1 MKNFLKSIMV
11 SFFVGATFLASPAN
25 ALTSDAV
32 NSAGFSKLS
41 ETEKAEIIKMVA
53 DKATTKETVISTSTE
68 DRVEKWVKIG
78 SNIGQGLA
86 GAAKEVGVAV
96 NDFSQT
102 PVGQLTMLLI
112 VWHMIGAQLIH
123 VLGGILIWIIG
134 ISIIRFMINKSYPC
148 KITYSKEVKNMF
160 GNYVIERKDPIA
172 MSGEDAGGWL
182 FAYACV
188 LIAGLVAIF
197 TF

>member
-1 MKNFLKSIMV
+1 MKKFFAAILMMV
-11 SFFVGATFLASPAN
+11 SISAWAGN
-25 ALTSDAV
+25 TSDAV
-32 NSAGFSKLS
+32 NSAGFSKLT
-41 ETEKAEIIKMVA
+41 EAEKAEVIKIVA
-53 DKATTKETVISTSTE
+53 DKASSKDSSVPVALTE

-123 VLGGILIWIIG
+123 VFGGIMIWIVG
-134 ISIIRFMINKSYPC
+134 IAIIRHMVARAYPS
-148 KITYSKEVKNMF
+148 KITYSKEVKNIF
-160 GNYVIERKDPIA
+160 GNYVIEKVEPMAIDGGSA
-172 MSGEDAGGWL
+172 AGWL
-182 FAYACV
+182 FAYGIV
-188 LIAGLVAIF
+188 LIAGLIAIF

>member
-1 MKNFLKSIMV
+1 MKKFFVAILMMV
-11 SFFVGATFLASPAN
+11 SISAWAGN
-25 ALTSDAV
+25 TSDAV
-32 NSAGFSKLS
+32 NSAGFSKLT
-41 ETEKAEIIKMVA
+41 EAEKAEVIKIVA
-53 DKATTKETVISTSTE
+53 DKASSKDSSVPVALTE

-123 VLGGILIWIIG
+123 VFGGIMIWIVG
-134 ISIIRFMINKSYPC
+134 IAIIRHMVARAYPS
-148 KITYSKEVKNMF
+148 KITYSKEVKNVF
-160 GNYVIERKDPIA
+160 GNYAVEKVEPMAIDDSNA
-172 MSGEDAGGWL
+172 AGWL
-182 FAYACV
+182 FAYGIV
-188 LIAGLVAIF
+188 LIAGLIAIF

>member
-1 MKNFLKSIMV
+1 MKKFFAVILMVV
-11 SFFVGATFLASPAN
+11 SFSAFAGNDSETVRN
-25 ALTSDAV
+25 
-32 NSAGFSKLS
+32 AGFARLS
-41 ETEKAEIIKMVA
+41 EAEKAEVIKMVA
-53 DKATTKETVISTSTE
+53 DKAASKDASVPVALTE

-123 VLGGILIWIIG
+123 VFGGIMIWIVG
-134 ISIIRFMINKSYPC
+134 IAIIRHMVARAYPS
-148 KITYSKEVKNMF
+148 KITYSKEVKNVF
-160 GNYVIERKDPIA
+160 GNYAVEKVEPMAIDDSNA
-172 MSGEDAGGWL
+172 AGWL
-182 FAYACV
+182 FAYGIV
-188 LIAGLVAIF
+188 LIAGLIAIF

>member
-1 MKNFLKSIMV
+1 MKKFFAVILMAV
-11 SFFVGATFLASPAN
+11 SFSAFAGNDSETVRN
-25 ALTSDAV
+25 
-32 NSAGFSKLS
+32 AGFARLS
-41 ETEKAEIIKMVA
+41 EAEKAEVIKMVA
-53 DKATTKETVISTSTE
+53 DKAASKDASVPAALTE
-68 DRVEKWVKIG
+68 DKVEKWVKIG

-123 VLGGILIWIIG
+123 VLGGILIWIVG
-134 ISIIRFMINKSYPC
+134 IAIIRHMVARAYPS

-160 GNYVIERKDPIA
+160 GNYVVEKVEPMAISDDNA
-172 MSGEDAGGWL
+172 AGWL
-182 FAYACV
+182 FAYGVV
-188 LIAGLVAIF
+188 LIAGLIAIF

>member
-1 MKNFLKSIMV
+1 MKKFFAAILMMV
-11 SFFVGATFLASPAN
+11 SISAWAGN
-25 ALTSDAV
+25 TSDAV
-32 NSAGFSKLS
+32 NSAGFSKLT
-41 ETEKAEIIKMVA
+41 EAEKAEVIKIVA
-53 DKATTKETVISTSTE
+53 DKASSKDSSVPVALTE

-123 VLGGILIWIIG
+123 VFGGIMIWIVG
-134 ISIIRFMINKSYPC
+134 IAIIRHMVARAYPS
-148 KITYSKEVKNMF
+148 KITYSKEVKNIF
-160 GNYVIERKDPIA
+160 GNYVIEKVEPMAIDDSNA
-172 MSGEDAGGWL
+172 AGWL
-182 FAYACV
+182 FAYGIV
-188 LIAGLVAIF
+188 LIAGLIAIF

>member
-1 MKNFLKSIMV
+1 MKKFFVAILMMV
-11 SFFVGATFLASPAN
+11 SISAWAGN
-25 ALTSDAV
+25 TSDAV
-32 NSAGFSKLS
+32 NSAGFSKLT
-41 ETEKAEIIKMVA
+41 EAEKAEVIKIVA
-53 DKATTKETVISTSTE
+53 DKASSKDSSVPVALAE

-123 VLGGILIWIIG
+123 VFGGIMIWIVG
-134 ISIIRFMINKSYPC
+134 IAIIRHMVARAYPS
-148 KITYSKEVKNMF
+148 KITYSKEVKNVF
-160 GNYVIERKDPIA
+160 GNYAVEKVEPMAIDDSNA
-172 MSGEDAGGWL
+172 AGWL
-182 FAYACV
+182 FAYGIV
-188 LIAGLVAIF
+188 LIAGLIAIF

>member
-1 MKNFLKSIMV
+1 MKKFFAVILMVV
-11 SFFVGATFLASPAN
+11 SFSAFAGNDSETVRN
-25 ALTSDAV
+25 
-32 NSAGFSKLS
+32 AGFARLS
-41 ETEKAEIIKMVA
+41 EAEKAEVIKMVA
-53 DKATTKETVISTSTE
+53 DKAASKDASVPAALTE
-68 DRVEKWVKIG
+68 DKVEKWVKIG

-123 VLGGILIWIIG
+123 VLGGILIWIVG
-134 ISIIRFMINKSYPC
+134 IAIIRHMVARAYPS

-160 GNYVIERKDPIA
+160 GNYVVEKVEPMAISDDNA
-172 MSGEDAGGWL
+172 AGWL
-182 FAYACV
+182 FAYGVV
-188 LIAGLVAIF
+188 LIAGLIAIF

>member
-1 MKNFLKSIMV
+1 MKKFFVAILMMV
-11 SFFVGATFLASPAN
+11 SISAWAGN
-25 ALTSDAV
+25 TSDAV
-32 NSAGFSKLS
+32 NSAGFSKLT
-41 ETEKAEIIKMVA
+41 EAEKAEVIKIVA
-53 DKATTKETVISTSTE
+53 DKASSKDSSVPVALTE

-112 VWHMIGAQLIH
+112 VWHMIGAQLVH
-123 VLGGILIWIIG
+123 VFGGILIWIVG
-134 ISIIRFMINKSYPC
+134 IAIIRHMVARAYPS
-148 KITYSKEVKNMF
+148 KITYSKEVKNIF
-160 GNYVIERKDPIA
+160 GNYVIEKVEPMEIDGGSA
-172 MSGEDAGGWL
+172 AGWL
-182 FAYACV
+182 CAYGIV
-188 LIAGLVAIF
+188 LIAGLIAIF

>member
-1 MKNFLKSIMV
+1 MKKFFVAILMMV
-11 SFFVGATFLASPAN
+11 SISAWAGN
-25 ALTSDAV
+25 TSDAV
-32 NSAGFSKLS
+32 NSAGFSKLT
-41 ETEKAEIIKMVA
+41 EAEKAEVIKIVA
-53 DKATTKETVISTSTE
+53 DKASSKDSSVPVALAE

-112 VWHMIGAQLIH
+112 VWHMIGAQLVH
-123 VLGGILIWIIG
+123 VFGGIMIWIVG
-134 ISIIRFMINKSYPC
+134 IAIIRHMVARAYPS
-148 KITYSKEVKNMF
+148 KITYSKEVKNIF
-160 GNYVIERKDPIA
+160 GNYVIEKVEPMEIDGGSA
-172 MSGEDAGGWL
+172 AGWL
-182 FAYACV
+182 CAYGIV
-188 LIAGLVAIF
+188 LIAGLIAIF

>member
-1 MKNFLKSIMV
+1 MKKFFAVILMAV
-11 SFFVGATFLASPAN
+11 SFSAFAGNDSETVRN
-25 ALTSDAV
+25 
-32 NSAGFSKLS
+32 AGFARLS
-41 ETEKAEIIKMVA
+41 EAEKAEVIKMVA
-53 DKATTKETVISTSTE
+53 DKAASKDASVPAALTE
-68 DRVEKWVKIG
+68 DKVEKWVKIG

-123 VLGGILIWIIG
+123 VLGGILIWIVG
-134 ISIIRFMINKSYPC
+134 IAIIRHMVARAYPS
-148 KITYSKEVKNMF
+148 KITYSKEVKNIF
-160 GNYVIERKDPIA
+160 GNYVVEKVEPMAISDDNA
-172 MSGEDAGGWL
+172 AGWL
-182 FAYACV
+182 FAYGIV
-188 LIAGLVAIF
+188 LIAGLIAIF

>member
-1 MKNFLKSIMV
+1 MKKFFVVILMMV
-11 SFFVGATFLASPAN
+11 SISAWAGN
-25 ALTSDAV
+25 TSDAV
-32 NSAGFSKLS
+32 NSAGFSKLT
-41 ETEKAEIIKMVA
+41 EAEKAEVIKIVA
-53 DKATTKETVISTSTE
+53 DKASSKDSSVPVALTE

-123 VLGGILIWIIG
+123 VFGGIMIWIVG
-134 ISIIRFMINKSYPC
+134 IAIIRHMVARAYPS
-148 KITYSKEVKNMF
+148 KITYSKEVKNIF
-160 GNYVIERKDPIA
+160 GNYVIEKVEPMEIDGGSVA
-172 MSGEDAGGWL
+172 GWL
-182 FAYACV
+182 CAYGIV
-188 LIAGLVAIF
+188 LIAGLIAIF

>member
-1 MKNFLKSIMV
+1 MKKFFAVILMVV
-11 SFFVGATFLASPAN
+11 SFSAFAGNDSETVRN
-25 ALTSDAV
+25 
-32 NSAGFSKLS
+32 AGFARLS
-41 ETEKAEIIKMVA
+41 EAEKAEVIKMVA
-53 DKATTKETVISTSTE
+53 DKAASKDASVPAALTE
-68 DRVEKWVKIG
+68 DKVEKWVKIG

-123 VLGGILIWIIG
+123 VFGGIMIWIVG
-134 ISIIRFMINKSYPC
+134 IAIIRHMVARTYPS
-148 KITYSKEVKNMF
+148 KITYSKEVKNVF
-160 GNYVIERKDPIA
+160 GNYAVEKVEPMAIDDSNA
-172 MSGEDAGGWL
+172 AGWL
-182 FAYACV
+182 FAYGIV
-188 LIAGLVAIF
+188 LIAGLIAIF

>member
-1 MKNFLKSIMV
+1 MKKFFAVILMAV
-11 SFFVGATFLASPAN
+11 SFSAFAGNDSETVRN
-25 ALTSDAV
+25 
-32 NSAGFSKLS
+32 AGFARLS
-41 ETEKAEIIKMVA
+41 GAEKAEVIKMVA
-53 DKATTKETVISTSTE
+53 DKAASKDASVPAALTE
-68 DRVEKWVKIG
+68 DKVEKWVKIG

-123 VLGGILIWIIG
+123 VFGGIMIWIVG
-134 ISIIRFMINKSYPC
+134 IAIIRHMVARAYPS
-148 KITYSKEVKNMF
+148 KITYSKEVKNVF
-160 GNYVIERKDPIA
+160 GNYAVEKVEPMAIDDSNA
-172 MSGEDAGGWL
+172 AGWL
-182 FAYACV
+182 FAYGIV
-188 LIAGLVAIF
+188 LIAGLIAIF

>member
-1 MKNFLKSIMV
+1 MMV
-11 SFFVGATFLASPAN
+11 SISAWAGN
-25 ALTSDAV
+25 TSDAV
-32 NSAGFSKLS
+32 NSAGFSKLT
-41 ETEKAEIIKMVA
+41 EAEKAEVIKIVA
-53 DKATTKETVISTSTE
+53 DKASSKDSSVPVALAE

-123 VLGGILIWIIG
+123 VFGGIMIWIVG
-134 ISIIRFMINKSYPC
+134 IAIIRHMVARAYPS
-148 KITYSKEVKNMF
+148 KITYSKEVKNVF
-160 GNYVIERKDPIA
+160 GNYAVEKVEPMAIDDSNA
-172 MSGEDAGGWL
+172 AGWL
-182 FAYACV
+182 FAYGIV
-188 LIAGLVAIF
+188 LIAGLIAIF